1 MAVAARRIGAENSAT
16 RLAIIDA
23 CEAVMIEE
31 GYANAST
38 RRVAARAGLKPS
50 LVHYYFPTTDDLHVA
65 VYRRAADWASEELAK
80 AIADPEPLMAL
91 WRYTIDTTRMALTLE
106 FMAMAVHRDA
116 LKAAISEHAGES
128 QKLIIATIERAL
140 GDKAKD
146 NNPTVLA
153 TMISALGRSLVMEA
167 GIGAGYGHE
176 ETRAWFEGW
185 LKGLTAKA

>member
-1 MAVAARRIGAENSAT
+1 MATVQRRIGAENSAT
-16 RLAIIDA
+16 RLAILDA

-50 LVHYYFPTTDDLHVA
+50 LVHYYFPTTDDMHIA

-80 AIADPEPLMAL
+80 ALADPEPLMAL
-91 WRYTIDTTRMALTLE
+91 WRYTLDTTRTALTLE

-128 QKLIIATIERAL
+128 QRLIIAAIEREL
-140 GDKAKD
+140 GDKARD
-146 NNPTVLA
+146 YSPTVLA
-153 TMISALGRSLVMEA
+153 TIISALGRSLVMEA
-167 GIGAGYGHE
+167 GIGAGHGHE
-176 ETRAWFEGW
+176 ETRVWFEGW
-185 LKGLTAKA
+185 LRDVSKPV